1 MNTTGYPAQ
10 PPADAPNDGL
20 LGTSIGNR
28 SDASSSTGSLHAKV
42 ANNKALIDTLT
53 TKVDTVDGLLDAP
66 TADVTTAATVAQTLG
81 NKADAAQTTVGTTRS
96 LMAYLKGALSV
107 LVHSTY
113 GLSAIKTLIDTV
125 TGYVSTIL
133 ARETVVTST
142 KTLTAQGGGEG
153 KVIDLFTV
161 TGTVEVAAIY
171 GECIEATNSTTLGN
185 LLLHLFP
192 AGGSGVDIT
201 ATGTNC
207 AGIAVGD
214 IIRAVTSKATATQ
227 HLKVAGAVVDN
238 TAWSPTVLMKK
249 TGVAT
254 TIQAKYTSDAATD
267 VDIKWTIR
275 YRPLSTDGAIAASA

>member
-53 TKVDTVDGLLDAP
+53 TKVDT
-66 TADVTTAATVAQTLG
+66 
-81 NKADAAQTTVGTTRS
+81 
-96 LMAYLKGALSV
+96 
-107 LVHSTY
+107 
-113 GLSAIKTLIDTV
+113 
-125 TGYVSTIL
+125 IL
-133 ARETVVTST
+133 AREVVVTST
-142 KTLTAQGGGEG
+142 KTLTAQGGGAG
-153 KVIDLFTV
+153 KVVDLFTV
-161 TGTVEVAAIY
+161 TGTVEVTAIY

-249 TGVAT
+249 TGVTT
-254 TIQAKYTSDAATD
+254 TIQAEYTSDAATD

-275 YRPLSTDGAIAASA
+275 YRPLSTDGAIAAA

>member
-28 SDASSSTGSLHAKV
+28 SDASSATGSLHAKV

-53 TKVDTVDGLLDAP
+53 TKV
-66 TADVTTAATVAQTLG
+66 
-81 NKADAAQTTVGTTRS
+81 
-96 LMAYLKGALSV
+96 
-107 LVHSTY
+107 
-113 GLSAIKTLIDTV
+113 DTV

-142 KTLTAQGGGEG
+142 KTLTAQGGGAG
-153 KVIDLFTV
+153 KVVDLFTV
-161 TGTVEVAAIY
+161 TGTVEVTAIY
-171 GECIEATNSTTLGN
+171 GECTEATNSTTLTN

-192 AGGSGVDIT
+192 AGGAGVDIT
-201 ATGTNC
+201 ATGTDC

-238 TAWSPTVLMKK
+238 TAWSPTVLMQK

-254 TIQAKYTSDAATD
+254 TIQAEYTSDAATD

-275 YRPLSTDGAIAASA
+275 YRPLSTDGAIAAA